1 MLKCERLEV
10 IVAENF
16 DKLRFT
22 ISISQNNKTL
32 IKEKKKRA
40 KIAAMACVI
49 GFLLFLTISIFS
61 FYGNNSSIWASC
73 IFIGF
78 AALSLVWAICMFVT
92 AFGKQKDKHRF
103 FKFVFYEEHLE
114 IFFVTKKDVEESRWL
129 ESCLYRKYA
138 GKQYVSKAIE
148 DVDKIKIQIYTGT
161 YNFVPTFR
169 KYILPQSSLKNEV
182 GQNLVA
188 FLKEKVQDGYMIKEH
203 K

>member
-1 MLKCERLEV
+1 M
-10 IVAENF
+10 AENF

-61 FYGNNSSIWASC
+61 FYGNNSPIWASC
-73 IFIGF
+73 VFIGF

-114 IFFVTKKDVEESRWL
+114 IFFETKKDVEKSRWL

-182 GQNLVA
+182 GQKLVA